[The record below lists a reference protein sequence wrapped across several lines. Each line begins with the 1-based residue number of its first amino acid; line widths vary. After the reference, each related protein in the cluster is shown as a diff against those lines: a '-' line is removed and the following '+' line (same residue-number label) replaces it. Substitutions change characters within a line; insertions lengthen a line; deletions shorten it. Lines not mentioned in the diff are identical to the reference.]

1 MNFQFKLPIRRMR
14 TLPAFPLEPT
24 TAPIGR
30 PPRIARLVAL
40 AHSLEEILQSG
51 AMPDYRD
58 LARRVQVAPTRIS
71 QIVILAYL
79 APDIQEYVLFLS
91 AEYAGLITELQLRT
105 IARELLWDRQRAMFA
120 ELVSR
125 RR

>member
-1 MNFQFKLPIRRMR
+1 VP
-14 TLPAFPLEPT
+14 
-24 TAPIGR
+24 
-30 PPRIARLVAL
+30 LVAV
-40 AHSLEEILQSG
+40 AQQ
-51 AMPDYRD
+51 A
-58 LARRVQVAPTRIS
+58 QVAPTRIS

-91 AEYAGLITELQLRT
+91 AEYSGLITELQLRN

-120 ELVSR
+120 ELLGR

>member
-1 MNFQFKLPIRRMR
+1 MR
-14 TLPAFPLEPT
+14 TLPAFPLEQT

-40 AHSLEEILQSG
+40 AHRLEEVLQSR
-51 AMPDYRD
+51 ALADYRD
-58 LARRVQVAPTRIS
+58 LAQQAQVAPTRIS

-91 AEYAGLITELQLRT
+91 AEYSGLITELQLRN

-120 ELVSR
+120 ELLSR